1 MLTLPEKI
9 AFILLTISSLS
20 LSWFS
25 FSTMFK
31 VVGIGTKSIDW
42 KLVLLNWPK
51 GLAAFIGQKTL
62 FKTRPVVGF
71 IHALVAWGFTFYLIV
86 NVFDVLYGFIPG
98 FHFFPNYIIGKAYRI
113 FVDIFT
119 VLVLFGVIYFLVR
132 RFITKDYRL
141 EINSPVML
149 SDEAK
154 VGMKRDS
161 LLVGA
166 FILLHVGSRFLSAS
180 FEIAQNKPDWYQPAA
195 TMLSMSWAGMDFESL
210 VMFEHISWWLALG
223 LILGFL
229 PYFPYSKHAHLF
241 MGPLNI
247 MALEDRSSMTAIETI
262 NFEDDS
268 IEQFGAKSLKD
279 LPQTQLLDAYACIQ
293 CSRCQDA
300 CPAYETGKE
309 LSPSALEINKR
320 YFINSNARSLI
331 EGEAKEIPLTDWMLT
346 EEAAWSCTTC
356 GFCVEVCPVGNEPM
370 LDILRARQD
379 LVMMESKFPKDAM
392 ETFDKIEN
400 YGNPWGLSPQDREKW
415 MDGRDVP
422 LIREKKEADVLYW
435 AGCSGA
441 YDTRGKEISQSVVDV
456 LNKAGV
462 DFASL
467 GNEETCTGDSARRIG
482 NEYLFQM
489 MATKNMET
497 FEKYKFKKIVTQC
510 PHCLTTLKNDYSE
523 LGANLDV
530 VHHSQ
535 YISDLI
541 KDGKIEPEPWM
552 DDDVTYHDPCY
563 LGRHSGEYDAP
574 RDVIQSIMRDGKL
587 VEMEQN
593 KKESF
598 CCGAGGG
605 NMWYEIKTGERIN
618 KNRFNQ
624 AVETKAKTVAAAC
637 NFCNIMLEDGM
648 KVTGNDQDM
657 QVLDIAEMVSKGL
670 SK

>member
-195 TMLSMSWAGMDFESL
+195 TMLSMSWAGLDFESL

-320 YFINSNARSLI
+320 YFINNNSKSLI